1 MIQPNTAFHPNG
13 ASEAGRRNTPEPIML
28 PTTRAVQIQ
37 KPSALPLGGS
47 LMLSFSVAKATAA
60 IIGVPYSRM
69 SAPPLIDWFP
79 LWLSLRVASLATLC
93 VLTLGTAI
101 AYLLSHKNFRGKE
114 ALDSLIALPL
124 VLPPTV
130 LGYYLLVLLGR
141 SSGLGHLYEVLF
153 GQPLVFTWQAAVV
166 AAFLHSAPIYIKSAR
181 NVLESVDYR
190 YEWAANCLGA
200 SEWRTFWRI
209 TLPLAWRGLSSL
221 ASLCFARSLGDFGV
235 TMMVAGNI
243 PGQTQTLSV
252 AIFEAVESGNG
263 HMARMLVLVMS
274 IAALLLLWIAARV
287 SRQPA
292 RASHH

>member
-1 MIQPNTAFHPNG
+1 MG
-13 ASEAGRRNTPEPIML
+13 
-28 PTTRAVQIQ
+28 
-37 KPSALPLGGS
+37 
-47 LMLSFSVAKATAA
+47 
-60 IIGVPYSRM
+60 
-69 SAPPLIDWFP
+69 SAPPSIDWFP
-79 LWLSLRVASLATLC
+79 LWLSLRVAGIATLF
-93 VLTLGTAI
+93 VLTFGTIA

-114 ALDSLIALPL
+114 AIDSLITLPL

-141 SSGLGHLYEVLF
+141 NSGAGKLYETVF

-166 AAFLHSAPIYIKSAR
+166 AAILHSAPIYIKGAR
-181 NVLESVDYR
+181 TVFEGVDYR
-190 YEWAANCLGA
+190 FEWVAHSLGA
-200 SEWRTFWRI
+200 AEWRTFWRV

-252 AIFEAVESGNG
+252 AIFDAVESGNG
-263 HMARMLVLVMS
+263 QMARMLVLVMS
-274 IAALLLLWIAARV
+274 VTALILLWAAARL

-292 RASHH
+292 RASNNP

>member
-1 MIQPNTAFHPNG
+1 M
-13 ASEAGRRNTPEPIML
+13 STP
-28 PTTRAVQIQ
+28 
-37 KPSALPLGGS
+37 
-47 LMLSFSVAKATAA
+47 LS
-60 IIGVPYSRM
+60 
-69 SAPPLIDWFP
+69 IDWFP
-79 LWLSLRVASLATLC
+79 LWLSLRVASLATAF
-93 VLTLGTAI
+93 VLTLGTCA

-114 ALDSLIALPL
+114 ALDSLITLPL

-141 SSGLGHLYEVLF
+141 SSGVGHLYEVMF
-153 GQPLVFTWQAAVV
+153 GQPLVFSWQAAVV
-166 AAFLHSAPIYIKSAR
+166 AAFLHSAPIYIKGAR
-181 NVLESVDYR
+181 IVLEGVDYR
-190 YEWAANCLGA
+190 FEWVAGSLGA

-252 AIFEAVESGNG
+252 AIFDAVESGNG
-263 HMARMLVLVMS
+263 QMARMLVLVMS
-274 IAALLLLWIAARV
+274 VAALLLLWVAARL

-292 RASHH
+292 RASHNE